1 MFKFLATVMLCFTLA
16 VTACSSS
23 NYNSDEVPDISPENL
38 YNVAKSGMATGDFA
52 LARRYLEAIDSRY
65 PFGSLTSQVQL
76 DLIYVYYKERESDL
90 ALAQINRFIRLSPT
104 HPNIDYVYYMKG
116 LTEIQKRSDMIQDYL
131 GLDRSEKDPSFY
143 QAAFNTF
150 RDLIRSYPNS
160 IYAADA
166 RQRMIYIKEEL
177 AKRELAIAEYYFERE
192 AYVSSIRHCQNL
204 LYTYRNTQQL
214 RPALELMA
222 RGYERLGLVDPA
234 NNTRRV
240 LATTFG
246 GSYTPLVSTNSSTP
260 IDPDTGLPVAPA
272 AVSAG
277 EDKSWFDS
285 IGDWIWGED
294 EAVAAPVAAPVAASA
309 APVDTVPHTA
319 APAANA
325 GVPATAAASED
336 KSWIDSI
343 GDWIWGDSEE
353 EAVIHTSGAASG
365 PDSMRTQTAAATA
378 VASATAAA
386 NAPASSSTA
395 TAGASGAAA
404 ESESGSWID
413 SLGDMIWGG
422 DESASSAS
430 SAVAASGPESA
441 RNRAAAQAAM
451 DSAEAAANAP
461 ASASGTA
468 AEGQSGSWVDNMSGW
483 MEDVEAPATN
493 ASGPESARNR
503 AAAEAVLNSDNAP
516 AAADTAA
523 ESAAE
528 GENGPWR
535 GWMNDHE
542 GVPTASGP
550 ESARNEAA
558 ARAAISGE
566 SSAPAAET
574 VSSEPQNIHFN

>member
-131 GLDRSEKDPSFY
+131 GLDRSEKDPSLY

-343 GDWIWGDSEE
+343 SDWIWGDSEE

-378 VASATAAA
+378 VASA
-386 NAPASSSTA
+386 P
-395 TAGASGAAA
+395 
-404 ESESGSWID
+404 
-413 SLGDMIWGG
+413 
-422 DESASSAS
+422 
-430 SAVAASGPESA
+430 
-441 RNRAAAQAAM
+441 
-451 DSAEAAANAP
+451 AAANAP
-461 ASASGTA
+461 ASASSTA

-493 ASGPESARNR
+493 ASGPESARN
-503 AAAEAVLNSDNAP
+503 
-516 AAADTAA
+516 
-523 ESAAE
+523 
-528 GENGPWR
+528 
-535 GWMNDHE
+535 
-542 GVPTASGP
+542 
-550 ESARNEAA
+550 EAA

-566 SSAPAAET
+566 SSASAPAPA
-574 VSSEPQNIHFN
+574 SEPQNIHFN

>member
-131 GLDRSEKDPSFY
+131 GLDRSEKDPSLY

-343 GDWIWGDSEE
+343 SDWIWGDSEE

-378 VASATAAA
+378 VASATAA
-386 NAPASSSTA
+386 
-395 TAGASGAAA
+395 
-404 ESESGSWID
+404 D
-413 SLGDMIWGG
+413 
-422 DESASSAS
+422 
-430 SAVAASGPESA
+430 
-441 RNRAAAQAAM
+441 
-451 DSAEAAANAP
+451 NAP
-461 ASASGTA
+461 ASASSTA

-493 ASGPESARNR
+493 ASGPESARN
-503 AAAEAVLNSDNAP
+503 
-516 AAADTAA
+516 
-523 ESAAE
+523 
-528 GENGPWR
+528 
-535 GWMNDHE
+535 
-542 GVPTASGP
+542 
-550 ESARNEAA
+550 EAA

-566 SSAPAAET
+566 SSASAPAPA
-574 VSSEPQNIHFN
+574 SEPQNIHFN

>member
-131 GLDRSEKDPSFY
+131 GLDRSEKDPSLY

-343 GDWIWGDSEE
+343 SDWIWGDSEE

-386 NAPASSSTA
+386 NAPAS
-395 TAGASGAAA
+395 
-404 ESESGSWID
+404 
-413 SLGDMIWGG
+413 
-422 DESASSAS
+422 ASS
-430 SAVAASGPESA
+430 
-441 RNRAAAQAAM
+441 
-451 DSAEAAANAP
+451 
-461 ASASGTA
+461 TA

-516 AAADTAA
+516 AAADAAA

-566 SSAPAAET
+566 SSAPAAEP

>member
-131 GLDRSEKDPSFY
+131 GLDRSEKDPSLY

-343 GDWIWGDSEE
+343 SDWIWGDSEE

-386 NAPASSSTA
+386 NAPAS
-395 TAGASGAAA
+395 
-404 ESESGSWID
+404 
-413 SLGDMIWGG
+413 
-422 DESASSAS
+422 ASS
-430 SAVAASGPESA
+430 
-441 RNRAAAQAAM
+441 
-451 DSAEAAANAP
+451 
-461 ASASGTA
+461 TA

-493 ASGPESARNR
+493 ASGPESA
-503 AAAEAVLNSDNAP
+503 S
-516 AAADTAA
+516 
-523 ESAAE
+523 
-528 GENGPWR
+528 
-535 GWMNDHE
+535 
-542 GVPTASGP
+542 
-550 ESARNEAA
+550 NEAA

-566 SSAPAAET
+566 SSASAPAPA
-574 VSSEPQNIHFN
+574 SEPQNIHFN